1 MPKLDE
7 IWTAEGFATLWRA
20 LGGIAMV
27 AGGWAFTVLL
37 DVQKDVAALKQSVS
51 YYATDRY
58 RADEARRDFE
68 LRDLKISTLASRIE
82 SLERDVHSTKTQV
95 EEIAPPVRR
104 RPN

>member
-1 MPKLDE
+1 MPKLDDLFSSDGVV
-7 IWTAEGFATLWRA
+7 TVWRA
-20 LGGIAMV
+20 LGALAMV

-37 DVQKDVAALKQSVS
+37 QVQQDVATLKTTVG
-51 YYATDRY
+51 YYTADRY

-68 LRDLKISTLASRIE
+68 LRDLKISTLASRIDA
-82 SLERDVHSTKTQV
+82 LERDVHSTNSKV